1 MSKLYDKYKDYV
13 VVYGF
18 AILFFVFDIITKY
31 FIVRCGNILFKKEV
45 IKNFFYIDYVTNNG
59 AAFSMFSNNT
69 IILIITAIVS
79 LLLINKFLLKKDLNV
94 LQIMSYSLMIG
105 GILGNLFDRCFNGY
119 VIDFL
124 SFKFGSYYFPIFNFA
139 DVFIVVGGIILII
152 NILMEDKHE
161 RSCSNR

>member
-1 MSKLYDKYKDYV
+1 
-13 VVYGF
+13 
-18 AILFFVFDIITKY
+18 
-31 FIVRCGNILFKKEV
+31 
-45 IKNFFYIDYVTNNG
+45 
-59 AAFSMFSNNT
+59 
-69 IILIITAIVS
+69 
-79 LLLINKFLLKKDLNV
+79 
-94 LQIMSYSLMIG
+94 MSYSLMIG

>member
-1 MSKLYDKYKDYV
+1 MSKLYNKYKDYV

-31 FIVRCGNILFKKEV
+31 FIVRCGNVLFKKEV
-45 IKNFFYIDYVTNNG
+45 IKNFFYIDYVTNSG

-69 IILIITAIVS
+69 IILIIIAIIS
-79 LLLINKFLLKKDLNV
+79 LLLINKFLLKKNLNV
-94 LQIMSYSLMIG
+94 LQIMSYSLIIG

-152 NILMEDKHE
+152 NILMEEKHE
-161 RSCSNR
+161 RSYSD